1 MGLHITCHELIA
13 VQHLF
18 PCAPLSSL
26 DQETAEATAL
36 LVQTLDVR
44 NQVVRG
50 ANAPGAS
57 AHHRVDDLVGRTV
70 DHRGESYGSLKVLAL
85 KASCPNT
92 RLGHGLF
99 AAVGQKDAHH
109 HAPVFT

>member
-1 MGLHITCHELIA
+1 MGFHIACDELIT

-44 NQVVRG
+44 NQVIGRP
-50 ANAPGAS
+50 NAPGAS
-57 AHHRVDDLVGRTV
+57 VHHLVDDLVGWTI
-70 DHRGESYGSLKVLAL
+70 DYRGQPHGLLKVLAL
-85 KASCPNT
+85 IAPRPNACL
-92 RLGHGLF
+92 RHGLF
-99 AAVGQKDAHH
+99 ATVG
-109 HAPVFT
+109 